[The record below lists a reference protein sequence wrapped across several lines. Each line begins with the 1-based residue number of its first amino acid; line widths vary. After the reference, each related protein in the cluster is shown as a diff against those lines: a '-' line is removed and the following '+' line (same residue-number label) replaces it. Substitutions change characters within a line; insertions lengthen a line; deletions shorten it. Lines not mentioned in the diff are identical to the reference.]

1 MSMEWLSD
9 AHLFKGRKKEQKA
22 RRCGAAPRRELQ
34 QQVNFPTG
42 FRTGK
47 IGSMIEGLARH
58 YIQEHERG
66 LSVCTFLDQIS
77 LFSQI

>member
-22 RRCGAAPRRELQ
+22 RRELQ